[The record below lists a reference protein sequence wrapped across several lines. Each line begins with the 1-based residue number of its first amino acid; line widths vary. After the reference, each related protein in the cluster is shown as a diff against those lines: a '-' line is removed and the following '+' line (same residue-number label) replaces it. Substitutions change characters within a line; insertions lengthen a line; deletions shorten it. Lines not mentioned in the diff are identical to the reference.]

1 MLKIEDNPQGIERV
15 RLLTFSRP
23 EARNAFNSELYEAV
37 AEALTQAVDR
47 SDIAVIVLTGEG
59 SAYCAGQDLAEMN
72 RLGSPMATS
81 DSTKGAHGFTRFIT
95 AIESCAKPIVAAV
108 NGVAVGVGT
117 TMLP

>member
-47 SDIAVIVLTGEG
+47 SDIAVIVLTGERKTETG
-59 SAYCAGQDLAEMN
+59 AGGGQN
-72 RLGSPMATS
+72 
-81 DSTKGAHGFTRFIT
+81 
-95 AIESCAKPIVAAV
+95 
-108 NGVAVGVGT
+108 
-117 TMLP
+117 